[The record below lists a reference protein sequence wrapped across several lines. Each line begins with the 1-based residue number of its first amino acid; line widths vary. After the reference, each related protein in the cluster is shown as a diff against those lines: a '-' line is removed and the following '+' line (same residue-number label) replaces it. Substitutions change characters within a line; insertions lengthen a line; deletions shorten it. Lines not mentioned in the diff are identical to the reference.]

1 MQRYWLGHCEVLNSP
16 MTPASKLT
24 CTVQVEGAV
33 HAVPLVP
40 GRGLHVWYM
49 F

>member
-1 MQRYWLGHCEVLNSP
+1 
-16 MTPASKLT
+16 MTPAARLT

-40 GRGLHVWYM
+40 GKNLPALYLFKLGICSSGVRLE
-49 F
+49 